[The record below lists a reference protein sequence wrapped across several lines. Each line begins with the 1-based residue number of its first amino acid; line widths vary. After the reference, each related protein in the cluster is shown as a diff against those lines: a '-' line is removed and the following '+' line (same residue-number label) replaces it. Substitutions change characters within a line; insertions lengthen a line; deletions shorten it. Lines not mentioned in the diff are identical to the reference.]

1 MSPKMKNFK
10 RLFRSFVLL
19 AGLFCL
25 QSLPVNSQVTNKGM
39 TYALPSLTI
48 YPSPYNLVKSNLAA
62 FVTALVN
69 TNGVTNVYVLTY
81 DPANKTINP
90 VNSATFAELILTG
103 DLVVQGQLVLNSP
116 IGLGS
121 LTNAVL
127 SEAEA
132 ASLYQAL
139 NSNLTRISAATFAQ
153 GSLIYRDANGLTNLP
168 PGSVGQHL
176 AVQNG
181 PLLGWVDVASSGL
194 SWDIDA
200 TYVVT
205 NTDSTVYTVFTN
217 TVPDGVSRLYELVVS
232 QKGSTNGGGSWKL
245 YADISNL
252 SGVVTATNW
261 IAGGGA
267 TDTNAFAILT
277 NNGANLL
284 VKVRGPLYQPQNG
297 RIRGT
302 YLQVTNAGAYAS
314 DGGGGGG
321 SSLTNNMVAF
331 WAMTNTG
338 SASEPDLIT
347 GANSLTV
354 SSGDTIANV
363 PIVQGMGRDFE
374 TGDDDYMY
382 GVSNSIVDL
391 GSNSSFTLLCW
402 ATMESGSVFK
412 QLMRKP
418 GSFSLS
424 VSSGNLLQLTVNSV
438 LTNRTLVGPN
448 IGTGTNY
455 LIACTHDATNDAI
468 SIRVFEPA
476 GSRLVSQAYTEG
488 TTNTGSALWVSAI
501 DTDTTVNWDGLI
513 GSIAILHR
521 AMSSNEVSQ
530 VYNSGTGL
538 AFPWNP

>member
-90 VNSATFAELILTG
+90 VNSATFAELFLTG

-168 PGSVGQHL
+168 PGLVGQHL

-194 SWDIDA
+194 SWDIDV

-205 NTDSTVYTVFTN
+205 NTDSMVYTVYTN
-217 TVPDGVSRLYELVVS
+217 SVPDGVSRLYELVVS

-267 TDTNAFAILT
+267 TDTNAFAFLT

-314 DGGGGGG
+314 SGGGGG

-338 SASEPDLIT
+338 SASEPDLVS

-354 SSGDTIANV
+354 SASDTIGNV
-363 PIVQGMGRDFE
+363 AIVQGMGRDFE
-374 TGDDDYMY
+374 TAEDDYMY

-391 GSNSSFTLLCW
+391 GNDTSFTYAMW
-402 ATMESGSVFK
+402 VTMESGSSFK
-412 QLMRKP
+412 ALFRKP
-418 GSFSLS
+418 GSFSS
-424 VSSGNLLQLTVNSV
+424 TVSSGNAVQFVINSV
-438 LTNRTLVGPN
+438 STNRTLVGPN

-455 LIACTHDATNDAI
+455 LLAFIHNATTDVQQIVLFDASGMRTA
-468 SIRVFEPA
+468 
-476 GSRLVSQAYTEG
+476 SQAYTEG
-488 TTNTGSALWVSAI
+488 TTNTGSQVWISAI
-501 DTDTTVNWDGLI
+501 DTDTTQNWDGVI
-513 GSIAILHR
+513 GGIAIWHR
-521 AMSSNEVSQ
+521 AVTTNEVATMF
-530 VYNSGTGL
+530 NSGSGIAWPFTG
-538 AFPWNP
+538 F